1 MGISSLIY
9 DSWMRE
15 AQFRKYSGIFPMLE
29 RAEVDFSGKA
39 LDVGMGTGL
48 FEDYLSGR
56 GVHMDFS
63 GIEPDEQ
70 MIREAK
76 KKGYKVASGTAE
88 QLPFQ
93 DKSFDFVVCLD
104 TIHLVKD
111 SEKALSEALRVLKKG
126 KFLLLSHY
134 CNTFTKTD
142 VVKKMDDLTE
152 GLTLVDKKL
161 VGQSDSELAIVYL
174 VKK

>member
-29 RAEVDFSGKA
+29 RAGVDFSGKA

-48 FEDYLSGR
+48 FEDYLSGK
-56 GVHMDFS
+56 GVQMQFN

-76 KKGYKVASGTAE
+76 KKGYKIAQGTAE
-88 QLPFQ
+88 ELPFK

-104 TIHLVKD
+104 TIHLIKD
-111 SEKALSEALRVLKKG
+111 QEKALSEALRVLKKN

-134 CNTFTKTD
+134 CNTFTKND
-142 VVKKMDDLTE
+142 VIKKMDALTN
-152 GLTLVDKKL
+152 GLELVDKKI
-161 VGQSDSELAIVYL
+161 VGQSDSELAVAYL